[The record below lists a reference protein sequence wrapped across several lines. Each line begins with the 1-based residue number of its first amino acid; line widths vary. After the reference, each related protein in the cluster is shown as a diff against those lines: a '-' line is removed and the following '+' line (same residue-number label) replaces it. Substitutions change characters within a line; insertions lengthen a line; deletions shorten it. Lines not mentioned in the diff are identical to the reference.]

1 MQKFKSYRKGTIFKE
16 NKEKIEE
23 LCEIIKQFEVFDKC
37 DESEIITKDD
47 FVTINNWIG
56 GGNNFL
62 LKYIA
67 KRNTCD
73 INIFHEKCD
82 NISGSIF
89 ICKVN
94 GGDIVGGYISAKIEK
109 K

>member
-1 MQKFKSYRKGTIFKE
+1 MQKFKSYRKGTIFNE

-23 LCEIIKQFEVFDKC
+23 LCEIIKQFEVFDKF
-37 DESEIITKDD
+37 DESEIITKED
-47 FVTINNWIG
+47 FEKIYNWIE

-62 LKYIA
+62 LKYSA
-67 KRNTCD
+67 KRDICD
-73 INIFHEKCD
+73 TNIFHEKCD

-94 GGDIVGGYISAKIEK
+94 AGDIVGGYISSKIEK

>member
-1 MQKFKSYRKGTIFKE
+1 MWK
-16 NKEKIEE
+16 
-23 LCEIIKQFEVFDKC
+23 IKQFEVFDKC
-37 DESEIITKDD
+37 DESEIINKDD

-62 LKYIA
+62 LKYSA
-67 KRNTCD
+67 KRDNCD
-73 INIFHEKCD
+73 TNIFHEKCD

-109 K
+109 KWILRWW

>member
-1 MQKFKSYRKGTIFKE
+1 MQKFKSYRKGTIFNE

-23 LCEIIKQFEVFDKC
+23 LYEKILQFEVFDKC
-37 DESEIITKDD
+37 DESEIINKDD
-47 FVTINNWIG
+47 FIKIKNWIG
-56 GGNNFL
+56 GSNNFVI
-62 LKYIA
+62 KYSA
-67 KRNTCD
+67 KRDNCD
-73 INIFHEKCD
+73 TNIFHEKCD